1 MAAEPTDAGRP
12 LEGALWM
19 LATGLCFVAV
29 TGIVRHL
36 GTDLPAAQSAFVR
49 FGWGV
54 LFLLPSLLGLL
65 RRGVPAGT
73 LRLFGWR
80 GVAHTAAVVLWFHAM
95 ARIPVA
101 EVTAIGY
108 LNPVLV
114 TLGAALFFG
123 ERLALRRVLAV
134 GVALLGALIVIRPG
148 LREVT
153 DGHLAQL
160 GAACFF
166 AASYLFAKRLS
177 LVVPAG
183 TVVAMM
189 SLTVTLGLLPMAV
202 WVWVPM
208 TAAQMGWL
216 GLVAGF
222 ATAAHYAMTRAFR
235 AAPLAVTQPVTF
247 LQLVWATALGAL
259 VFGEGVDVFVIL
271 GGAVII
277 GAISV
282 ATWREAAA
290 QRRASASLPPAVA
303 APAAPAGA
311 PSSAPPRPMDWP

>member
-1 MAAEPTDAGRP
+1 MSGADQSDLGRP
-12 LEGALWM
+12 VEGAVWM
-19 LATGLCFVAV
+19 LATGLCFVGV
-29 TGIVRHL
+29 TGVVRYL

-54 LFLLPSLLGLL
+54 LFLLPSLWGLARQGL
-65 RRGVPAGT
+65 PAGT

-80 GVAHTAAVVLWFHAM
+80 GVVHTAAVILWFHAM

-123 ERLALRRVLAV
+123 EARAMRRIVAV
-134 GVALLGALIVIRPG
+134 GVALIGALIVIRPG

-166 AASYLFAKRLS
+166 AASYLLAKRLS
-177 LVVPAG
+177 QLAPAG

-189 SLTVTLGLLPMAV
+189 SATVTVGLLPLAL

-208 TAAQMGWL
+208 SLSQLLWL

-222 ATAAHYAMTRAFR
+222 ATGGHYCMTRAFR

-259 VFGEGVDVFVIL
+259 VFGEGVDVFVLL

-277 GAISV
+277 GAISYI
-282 ATWREAAA
+282 TWREAMIKR
-290 QRRASASLPPAVA
+290 QRITPAEA
-303 APAAPAGA
+303 ETTL
-311 PSSAPPRPMDWP
+311 

>member
-1 MAAEPTDAGRP
+1 MSGADQSDLGRP
-12 LEGALWM
+12 VEGAVWM
-19 LATGLCFVAV
+19 LATGLCFVGV
-29 TGIVRHL
+29 TGVVRYL

-54 LFLLPSLLGLL
+54 LFLLPSLWGLVRQGL
-65 RRGVPAGT
+65 PAGT

-80 GVAHTAAVVLWFHAM
+80 GVVHTAAVILWFHAM

-123 ERLALRRVLAV
+123 EALAMRRIVAV
-134 GVALLGALIVIRPG
+134 GVALIGALIVIRPG

-177 LVVPAG
+177 QLAPAG

-189 SLTVTLGLLPMAV
+189 SATVTVGLLPLAL

-208 TAAQMGWL
+208 TLSQLLWL

-222 ATAAHYAMTRAFR
+222 ATGGHYCMTRAFR

-259 VFGEGVDVFVIL
+259 VFGEGVDVFVLL

-277 GAISV
+277 GAISYI
-282 ATWREAAA
+282 TWREAMIKR
-290 QRRASASLPPAVA
+290 QRITPAEA
-303 APAAPAGA
+303 ETTL
-311 PSSAPPRPMDWP
+311 

>member
-1 MAAEPTDAGRP
+1 MRAAWGSGFVWPMNAKHPATDLGRP
-12 LEGALWM
+12 VEGALWM
-19 LATGLCFVAV
+19 LLTGLCFVAV

-54 LFLLPSLLGLL
+54 VFLLPTLGPML
-65 RRGVPAGT
+65 RAGFPPGT

-80 GVAHTAAVVLWFHAM
+80 GLAHTAAVVLWFHAM

-123 ERLALRRVLAV
+123 EALAMRRIVAV
-134 GVALLGALIVIRPG
+134 GVALIGALIVIRPG

-153 DGHLAQL
+153 DGHFAQL

-166 AASYLFAKRLS
+166 AVSYLFAKRLS
-177 LVVPAG
+177 QQVSAG
-183 TVVAMM
+183 AIVGILSV
-189 SLTVTLGLLPMAV
+189 TVTVGLLPLAI

-208 TAAQMGWL
+208 SGTQLAWL

-222 ATAAHYAMTRAFR
+222 ATGGHYAMTRAFR

-247 LQLVWATALGAL
+247 LQLIWATLLGAL
-259 VFGEGVDVFVIL
+259 VFGEGVDVFVLL

-277 GAISV
+277 GAISYI
-282 ATWREAAA
+282 TWREAMIK
-290 QRRASASLPPAVA
+290 RRPVTPAEAETTV
-303 APAAPAGA
+303 
-311 PSSAPPRPMDWP
+311 